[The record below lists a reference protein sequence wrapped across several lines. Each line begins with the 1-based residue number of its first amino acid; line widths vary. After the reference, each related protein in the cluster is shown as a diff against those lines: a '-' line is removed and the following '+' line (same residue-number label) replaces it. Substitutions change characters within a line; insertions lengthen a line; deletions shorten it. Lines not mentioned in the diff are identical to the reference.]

1 MGKMKIYKL
10 IALAIVLII
19 ASTGLW
25 GCFKKNEATQDPPK
39 IEIEKPKDEGIKE
52 NESPENQAD
61 TQAKESVGVFEG
73 DLAPDFS
80 LLDREGNEI
89 RLSDLRDK
97 VVLIKFWTT
106 WCVYCTY
113 ELPYVQEVY
122 EQYKDKDLV
131 VLAVN
136 VLAAEKIE
144 MEEVNRFLDEK
155 GYTFPVLF
163 DVDGQAS
170 VQYKVRGLPT
180 TYIIDK
186 NGRIAEFVTGAMEK
200 AVMIEKIENVMNK

>member
-1 MGKMKIYKL
+1 M
-10 IALAIVLII
+10 
-19 ASTGLW
+19 
-25 GCFKKNEATQDPPK
+25 
-39 IEIEKPKDEGIKE
+39 
-52 NESPENQAD
+52 
-61 TQAKESVGVFEG
+61 
-73 DLAPDFS
+73 
-80 LLDREGNEI
+80 
-89 RLSDLRDK
+89 
-97 VVLIKFWTT
+97 
-106 WCVYCTY
+106 
-113 ELPYVQEVY
+113 PYVQEVY

>member
-1 MGKMKIYKL
+1 MEKIKIYKL
-10 IALAIVLII
+10 IASVIVLII
-19 ASTGLW
+19 VSTGLW
-25 GCFKKNEATQDPPK
+25 GCFKKNEVPQDSPK
-39 IEIEKPKDEGIKE
+39 IEIEKPQEE
-52 NESPENQAD
+52 NESPESEVE

-97 VVLIKFWTT
+97 VVFIKFWTT

-136 VLAAEKIE
+136 VLAAEKIK
-144 MEEVNRFLDEK
+144 MEDVNRFLDEN

-163 DVDGQAS
+163 DVDGQAT
-170 VQYKVRGLPT
+170 VQYKVRGFPT